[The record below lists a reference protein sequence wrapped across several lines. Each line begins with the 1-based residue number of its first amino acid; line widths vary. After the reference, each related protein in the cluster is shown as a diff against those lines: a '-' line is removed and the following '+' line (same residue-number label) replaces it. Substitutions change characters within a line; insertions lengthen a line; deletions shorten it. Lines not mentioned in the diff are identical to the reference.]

1 MKKPSSRQRSL
12 VIASLALW
20 LAVLPAGLVQAS
32 GAAGYRL
39 VESSDDE
46 KAVEAAEENAY
57 EDTATFSYALFLK
70 KPRKLTKES
79 IQEAMQKGWGL
90 EKSAAEKIRITGEKT
105 EFTVR
110 FQGVSYLVES
120 ANQPWLED
128 QEQIIAESGDRR
140 MREML
145 RSVRAN
151 VSVTIDNKFKS
162 EEDLDLALE
171 NAVHLLTG
179 LIDLEDTLAV
189 YDDDSGDFN
198 YVDKEVMEALAG
210 DDPLSA
216 FEIEVMPPAVAVD
229 PKNPALQAAVA
240 EAHRRWPEFS
250 KQFRDHGTTR
260 GPFIVKA
267 ELGEEGHRE
276 FLWCEVM
283 TIMPGKIRAILK
295 SEPTAAVNLA
305 KGDQVSI
312 PLQEITDWVY
322 PDEEGE
328 KVGAF
333 TLDAMDDA
341 GKKEK
346 GKTE

>member
-1 MKKPSSRQRSL
+1 MKKPNSRQLQLCTLSL
-12 VIASLALW
+12 GCF
-20 LAVLPAGLVQAS
+20 LAVWPNLPSGLVQA
-32 GAAGYRL
+32 AGPGGDFL
-39 VESSDDE
+39 IESPQDE
-46 KAVEAAEENAY
+46 KAAEDKDGSE
-57 EDTATFSYALFLK
+57 EESATFSYALFLK
-70 KPRKLTKES
+70 KPRKLTKEA
-79 IQEAMQKGWGL
+79 IQGAMQVGWGL
-90 EKSAAEKIRITGEKT
+90 EKSAVEKIRITGEKK

-128 QEQIIAESGDRR
+128 QEQIIEESGDRR

-145 RSVRAN
+145 RSVKAN
-151 VSVTIDNKFKS
+151 VSVTVDNKFKN
-162 EEDLDLALE
+162 EEDRDVALE

-216 FEIEVMPPAVAVD
+216 FEIEVMPPAVALD
-229 PKNPALQAAVA
+229 PKNPAIQTAVA

-250 KQFRDHGTTR
+250 KQFRDHGTSR
-260 GPFIVKA
+260 GPFIVKT
-267 ELGEEGHRE
+267 ELGQEGHRE
-276 FLWCEVM
+276 ALWCEVM

-295 SEPTAAVNLA
+295 SEPTVAVNLA
-305 KGDQVSI
+305 KGDQVTI
-312 PLQEITDWVY
+312 PLDEITDWVY

-333 TLDAMDDA
+333 TLDAVDQP
-341 GKKEK
+341 KKK
-346 GKTE
+346 Q